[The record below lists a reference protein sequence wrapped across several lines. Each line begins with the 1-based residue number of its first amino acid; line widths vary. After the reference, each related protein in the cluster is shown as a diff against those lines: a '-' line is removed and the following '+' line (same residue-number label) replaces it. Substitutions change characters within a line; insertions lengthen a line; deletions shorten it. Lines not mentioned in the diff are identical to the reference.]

1 VTAAVKGTIDKAG
14 PGGGYILSSSNTI
27 HPGCKAENY
36 LAMVAAAKQYGIYPI
51 G

>member
-1 VTAAVKGTIDKAG
+1 MTDKERILCALR
-14 PGGGYILSSSNTI
+14 GGYILSSSSTI

-36 LAMVAAAKQYGIYPI
+36 LAMVAAAEQHGIYPI